1 MKKVLHIPNYYN
13 PHIGGIEQTAEDI
26 VDSLKGITENKVICF
41 NGDKK
46 TSFDEVNGVSVTRC
60 GKKITILSQG
70 IAPDYNK
77 NLKKIFK
84 EYKPD
89 YVIFH
94 YPNPFVSHYLLKYL
108 KKNKQIKFILWWHS
122 DIVKQKLV
130 RKLFEGQNKKL
141 LKRADTIIA
150 TSPNYVLGSKY
161 LTTYKDK
168 VHVIPSSVGVHQA
181 NIDVVNNKINEIKEN
196 NKGKK
201 IIFALGRHVKYK
213 GIEHLVKASKYIPDD
228 YMIYI
233 GGKGPLTDELMEMS
247 KNDFKITFLGK
258 MKNEDLEAYL
268 SACDVFAFPSVT
280 KNEAFGLA
288 LAEAM
293 LHHKPAV
300 TFTIPGSGVNYVNL
314 NGETG
319 IEVANGDE
327 KAFAEAIIKIASNDD
342 LKNTYGENAYNRVMT
357 LFSKDA
363 FKKEVIKLFN

>member
-26 VDSLKGITENKVICF
+26 VDSLSEFTENKVICF

-46 TSFDEVNGVSVTRC
+46 TVYDEVNGVSVTRC

-70 IAPDYNK
+70 IAFDYNK

-84 EYKPD
+84 DFKPD
-89 YVIFH
+89 FVIFH
-94 YPNPFVSHYLLKYL
+94 YPNPFVSHYLLRYIR
-108 KKNKQIKFILWWHS
+108 KNKQIKFILWWHS
-122 DIVKQKLV
+122 DIVKQKFV

-150 TSPNYVLGSKY
+150 TSPNYVLGSKH
-161 LTTYKDK
+161 LTEYKDK
-168 VHVIPSSVGVHQA
+168 VRVISSCVGVHKA
-181 NIDVVNNKINEIKEN
+181 DENIVLEKINEIKEK

-201 IIFALGRHVKYK
+201 IIFAFGRHVKYK
-213 GIEHLVKASKYIPDD
+213 GIEHLVKASKYMTDD
-228 YMIYI
+228 YRIYI
-233 GGKGPLTDELMEMS
+233 GGQGPLTDELMEMS

-258 MKNEDLEAYL
+258 LKNEDLEAYL
-268 SACDVFAFPSVT
+268 STCDVFAFPSIT

-293 LHHKPAV
+293 LHNKPAV
-300 TFTIPGSGVNYVNL
+300 TFTILGSGVNYINI

-319 IEVANGDE
+319 IEVPNGDE
-327 KAFAEAIIKIASNDD
+327 KALADAIIKIASNDE
-342 LKNTYGENAYNRVMT
+342 LKNEYGQNAYNRAVS
-357 LFSKDA
+357 LFSKEA
-363 FKKEVIKLFN
+363 FKKEVIKLFE